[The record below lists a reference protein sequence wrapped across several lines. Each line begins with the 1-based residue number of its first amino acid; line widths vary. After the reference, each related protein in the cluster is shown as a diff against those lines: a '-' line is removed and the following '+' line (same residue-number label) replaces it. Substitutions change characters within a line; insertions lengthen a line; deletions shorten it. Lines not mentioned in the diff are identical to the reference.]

1 MIIFL
6 SLCVQVFGLG
16 SVAQVVTGQGAFG
29 EYISINLGF
38 GLGVALGVH
47 VGGKVSGMRADVQN
61 RNPMNSSHITII

>member
-1 MIIFL
+1 M
-6 SLCVQVFGLG
+6 FGLG

-61 RNPMNSSHITII
+61 QNPMNSSHITII